1 MSDVD
6 LFDGLTRA
14 VPSLKPCC
22 VKTLNSATNVVSPEA
37 RKPLTITAEAG
48 ALRVELACPLCKTTS
63 VIHVDRGRVRV
74 ETRSS

>member
-14 VPSLKPCC
+14 VPSLKSCC
-22 VKTLNSATNVVSPEA
+22 VKTLNSATNVVNPEE
-37 RKPLTITAEAG
+37 RKPLTVTAENG
-48 ALRVELACPLCKTTS
+48 ALRVELACPVCKTTS

-74 ETRSS
+74 ETKR